1 MGVRAR
7 RAVVPAA
14 VTLSVVAAYL
24 GLVYLMVCEFA
35 KAVE

>member
-1 MGVRAR
+1 MGVRSR
-7 RAVVPAA
+7 RVVVPAA
-14 VTLSVVAAYL
+14 VALSVATYL